1 MGAPPANPG
10 VSPSCRAVLTLVVSV
25 EQLAP
30 HGDRLARLLGVGLRV
45 FRWSAFAEATADSLR
60 MARRPKLTL
69 VLPA

>member
-1 MGAPPANPG
+1 M
-10 VSPSCRAVLTLVVSV
+10 LTLVVSV